1 MYVKRGRDVKR
12 DKGGRGGEEKR
23 EREIRESKDPPFL
36 RVYYQGGGGLKRAN
50 ISRERQLAYVG
61 RSARYSERWYKVRV
75 RPSPGSL
82 VKTTLPC
89 DKYLMSSDARSHC
102 YGWSH
107 SIAFVSRTGQ
117 LRVVCSS
124 EHLLLSFSYATVSA
138 TVGYWFQF
146 RDRSL
151 RNISISRKITPGL
164 T

>member
-12 DKGGRGGEEKR
+12 DKGERGRRKERKR
-23 EREIRESKDPPFL
+23 NRGKQRSIVFPCIIRME
-36 RVYYQGGGGLKRAN
+36 GGLKRAN

-61 RSARYSERWYKVRV
+61 RSAKYSERWYKVRV
-75 RPSPGSL
+75 RPSPGFL

-138 TVGYWFQF
+138 AVGYWFQF